1 MAVNALVTGMIVF
14 RILKVTRGSKF
25 RRIMFII
32 IESGM
37 TSFAFQLL
45 QVVLVITCIL
55 LGSGASLE
63 VGRLEPVE
71 PFILVAA
78 NSFVVVINQ
87 ILNVIILSVH
97 FYFFCFADNQT
108 FACQWLGYCTYNNFG
123 ASSNL
128 NEVVLR

>member
-1 MAVNALVTGMIVF
+1 MGRAGNYM
-14 RILKVTRGSKF
+14 
-25 RRIMFII
+25 
-32 IESGM
+32 
-37 TSFAFQLL
+37 
-45 QVVLVITCIL
+45 
-55 LGSGASLE
+55 GSGASLE

-87 ILNVIILSVH
+87 ILNVIIPSVH
-97 FYFFCFADNQT
+97 FYFICFADSQT
-108 FACQWLGYCTYNNFG
+108 FTWLGNCTNNNFG